1 MISPI
6 GGKIICLTASLP
18 SLGSGALKNREDPKL
33 LGTPKESSLLT
44 SASQFYKTFPI
55 DCSRSQVSVDM
66 FLFSASYTDVATLS
80 CLPRYTGG
88 QTYFYPAFHAS
99 RSEDA
104 TKFSHEFAE
113 VLASPSYAIECE
125 IEETISAPF
134 VVFQAVVLHSTSYG
148 ERRIRVVNLAVPTT
162 SSMSEVYSSADQG
175 AIATLLANKAAE
187 RSIHHRL
194 EDVRDA
200 LMNKFVDVF
209 TTYKNTMTSAG
220 SGASAQLSI
229 ASNLSL
235 LPLLVL
241 ALLKHVG
248 LRARASRRTS
258 LRPQDGDGQET
269 ARTTTESTR
278 SIDRTYLYAGE

>member
-1 MISPI
+1 MGSALQAAFKMISPI

-113 VLASPSYAIECE
+113 VLASPVSYE
-125 IEETISAPF
+125 
-134 VVFQAVVLHSTSYG
+134 AVL
-148 ERRIRVVNLAVPTT
+148 R
-162 SSMSEVYSSADQG
+162 
-175 AIATLLANKAAE
+175 
-187 RSIHHRL
+187 
-194 EDVRDA
+194 
-200 LMNKFVDVF
+200 
-209 TTYKNTMTSAG
+209 
-220 SGASAQLSI
+220 
-229 ASNLSL
+229 
-235 LPLLVL
+235 
-241 ALLKHVG
+241 
-248 LRARASRRTS
+248 LRATK
-258 LRPQDGDGQET
+258 G
-269 ARTTTESTR
+269 
-278 SIDRTYLYAGE
+278 

>member
-1 MISPI
+1 
-6 GGKIICLTASLP
+6 LLALP
-18 SLGSGALKNREDPKL
+18 AVPLD
-33 LGTPKESSLLT
+33 
-44 SASQFYKTFPI
+44 Q
-55 DCSRSQVSVDM
+55 
-66 FLFSASYTDVATLS
+66 
-80 CLPRYTGG
+80 
-88 QTYFYPAFHAS
+88 
-99 RSEDA
+99 
-104 TKFSHEFAE
+104 
-113 VLASPSYAIECE
+113 SYAIECE

-200 LMNKFVDVF
+200 LMNKLVDVF

-248 LRARASRRTS
+248 LRARPSR
-258 LRPQDGDGQET
+258 PEVGVG
-269 ARTTTESTR
+269 
-278 SIDRTYLYAGE
+278 

>member
-1 MISPI
+1 
-6 GGKIICLTASLP
+6 
-18 SLGSGALKNREDPKL
+18 
-33 LGTPKESSLLT
+33 
-44 SASQFYKTFPI
+44 
-55 DCSRSQVSVDM
+55 
-66 FLFSASYTDVATLS
+66 
-80 CLPRYTGG
+80 
-88 QTYFYPAFHAS
+88 
-99 RSEDA
+99 
-104 TKFSHEFAE
+104 
-113 VLASPSYAIECE
+113 SYAIECE

-258 LRPQDGDGQET
+258 LRPQDGDG
-269 ARTTTESTR
+269 
-278 SIDRTYLYAGE
+278 